1 MIALAFAAGIASG
14 LLAFALVARARARR
28 TQRDRLAIARHLAF
42 VRAMTPR

>member
-1 MIALAFAAGIASG
+1 MIALAFAAGIAAG
-14 LLAFALVARARARR
+14 LLVSALVARARARR